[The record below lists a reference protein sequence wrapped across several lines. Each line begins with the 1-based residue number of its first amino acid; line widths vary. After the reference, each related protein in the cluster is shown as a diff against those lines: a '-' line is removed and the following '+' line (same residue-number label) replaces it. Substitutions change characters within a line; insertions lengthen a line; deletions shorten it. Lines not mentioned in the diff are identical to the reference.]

1 MHLDWWTIAL
11 QTINFAV
18 LVFLLHRF
26 LYKPV
31 LRLIDARKAE
41 VQHQYDEARAA
52 EENAK
57 ARFSAVEAERAGIS
71 TERET
76 LLKSAAVA
84 AEKAAEARRQLAE
97 REAQA
102 LIDGT
107 RKTLATEREQA
118 LDEARRVALDL
129 GSEFARRLLA
139 EVPAQFRAEAW
150 MERIEKALI
159 ELPNA
164 ELEALTTQLRDGGIL
179 TVATAS
185 ALSPTTADALRNRLG
200 RLLGSGVAIDFTV
213 NPELIGGAELHF
225 PAAVLRCSWQSALAT
240 LRSEIESHASSH

>member
-41 VQHQYDEARAA
+41 VQRRYDEAKAV
-52 EENAK
+52 EEKAK
-57 ARFSAVEAERAGIS
+57 AHLVAVEAERAEINA
-71 TERET
+71 ERET
-76 LLKSAAVA
+76 LLNSAASA
-84 AEKAAEARRQLAE
+84 AEKAAEARRELAE
-97 REAQA
+97 RDAQA
-102 LIDGT
+102 LIEGT
-107 RKTLATEREQA
+107 RKTLATEREKA
-118 LDEARRVALDL
+118 LEEARRAALDL
-129 GSEFARRLLA
+129 GSEFAKRLLA
-139 EVPAQFRAEAW
+139 EVPAQFCAEAW
-150 MERIEKALI
+150 MDRIEQSLNGLSK
-159 ELPNA
+159 P
-164 ELEALTTQLRDGGIL
+164 ELETLTSQLKDGGAL

-185 ALSPTTADALRNRLG
+185 PLSPATADTLRNRLS
-200 RLLGSGVAIDFTV
+200 RLLGKGIAIDFQV

-240 LRSEIESHASSH
+240 LRTEIESHASTH

>member
-11 QTINFAV
+11 QTINFAI

-31 LRLIDARKAE
+31 LRLIDTRKAE
-41 VQHQYDEARAA
+41 VQRHYDEAKAV
-52 EENAK
+52 EEKAK
-57 ARFSAVEAERAGIS
+57 AHLAAVETERAGIN

-76 LLKSAAVA
+76 LLKSAAAA
-84 AEKAAEARRQLAE
+84 AEKAAESRRQLAE
-97 REAQA
+97 RDAQA

-107 RKTLATEREQA
+107 RKTLTTEREQA
-118 LDEARRVALDL
+118 LEEARRAALDL
-129 GSEFARRLLA
+129 GSEFARRLLSEA
-139 EVPAQFRAEAW
+139 PAQFREEAW
-150 MERIEKALI
+150 MERIEQSLNGLSKP
-159 ELPNA
+159 EFD
-164 ELEALTTQLRDGGIL
+164 ALTSQLQDGGIL

-185 ALSPTTADALRNRLG
+185 PLSPATADALRNRLG
-200 RLLGSGVAIDFTV
+200 RLLGSGVAIDFQV

-240 LRSEIESHASSH
+240 LRSEIESHASPH

>member
-41 VQHQYDEARAA
+41 VQHQYDEASAA
-52 EENAK
+52 EEKAK
-57 ARFSAVEAERAGIS
+57 AHLAEVEAERAGIS
-71 TERET
+71 AEREA

-84 AEKAAEARRQLAE
+84 AEKSAEARRQLAE
-97 REAQA
+97 RDAQA
-102 LIDGT
+102 LIEGT

-118 LDEARRVALDL
+118 LEEARRAALDL
-129 GSEFARRLLA
+129 GSDFARRLLA
-139 EVPAQFRAEAW
+139 EVPEEFRTEAW
-150 MERIEKALI
+150 MERIEKSLI
-159 ELPNA
+159 ELPKS
-164 ELEALTTQLRDGGIL
+164 ELEALTSQLKDGGIL

-185 ALSPTTADALRNRLG
+185 ALSSTSADALRNRLG
-200 RLLGSGVAIDFTV
+200 RLLGSGLTIDFQV

-240 LRSEIESHASSH
+240 LRSEIEFHASPR

>member
-31 LRLIDARKAE
+31 LRLIEGRKAE
-41 VQHQYDEARAA
+41 VERQYD
-52 EENAK
+52 NAK
-57 ARFSAVEAERAGIS
+57 AAEDKAAAHLAALEADRAGIGA
-71 TERET
+71 ERET

-97 REAQA
+97 REAQV

-107 RKTLATEREQA
+107 RKALATEREQA
-118 LDEARRVALDL
+118 LEEARRAALDL
-129 GSEFARRLLA
+129 GSDFARRLLA

-150 MERIEKALI
+150 MERIEKSLV
-159 ELPNA
+159 ELPNS
-164 ELEALTTQLRDGGIL
+164 ELEALTSQLKDGGIL
-179 TVATAS
+179 TIATSS
-185 ALSPTTADALRNRLG
+185 ALSPTSADALRNRLG
-200 RLLGSGVAIDFTV
+200 HLLGSGLTIDFQV

-240 LRSEIESHASSH
+240 LRSEIESHASPR

>member
-18 LVFLLHRF
+18 LVLLLHRF

-31 LRLIDARKAE
+31 LRLIDARKAD
-41 VQHQYDEARAA
+41 VQRQYGDAKAA
-52 EENAK
+52 EEKAK
-57 ARFSAVEAERAGIS
+57 AHLAAVEAERAGIN
-71 TERET
+71 TERDI
-76 LLKSAAVA
+76 LLKSAAAA

-118 LDEARRVALDL
+118 LEEARRAALDL
-129 GSEFARRLLA
+129 GSEFARRLLT

-150 MERIEKALI
+150 IERIERSVA
-159 ELPNA
+159 ELPKP
-164 ELEALTTQLRDGGIL
+164 ELDALTSQLKDGGTL

-185 ALSPTTADALRNRLG
+185 PLSPTTAEALRTRLS
-200 RLLGSGVAIDFTV
+200 RLLGKDVAIDFQV

-240 LRSEIESHASSH
+240 LRSEIESHASTH

>member
-18 LVFLLHRF
+18 LVFLLRRF

-41 VQHQYDEARAA
+41 IQRQYDEAKAV
-52 EENAK
+52 EEKAK
-57 ARFSAVEAERAGIS
+57 AHLAALEAERAGINAD
-71 TERET
+71 REA
-76 LLKSAAVA
+76 LMKSAAAA

-102 LIDGT
+102 LIEGT
-107 RKTLATEREQA
+107 RKALGTEREQA
-118 LDEARRVALDL
+118 LEEARRAALDL
-129 GSEFARRLLA
+129 GSEFAKRLLSEA
-139 EVPAQFRAEAW
+139 PAQLRTEGW
-150 MERIEKALI
+150 IERIEQSLAG
-159 ELPNA
+159 LPKPD
-164 ELEALTTQLRDGGIL
+164 LEALTSQLKDGDVL

-185 ALSPTTADALRNRLG
+185 PLSPATADALRNRLS
-200 RLLGSGVAIDFTV
+200 RLLGDGVAIDFQV

-240 LRSEIESHASSH
+240 LRSEIESHASTH

>member
-11 QTINFAV
+11 QTVNFAV

-31 LRLIDARKAE
+31 QRLIDARKAE
-41 VQHQYDEARAA
+41 VQRQYDDAKAA
-52 EENAK
+52 EEKAK
-57 ARFSAVEAERAGIS
+57 AHLAALEAERARINA
-71 TERET
+71 ERET

-84 AEKAAEARRQLAE
+84 AEKAAEARRQVAE

-118 LDEARRVALDL
+118 LEEARRVALDL
-129 GSEFARRLLA
+129 GSEFAGRLLA

-150 MERIEKALI
+150 MERIEKSLA
-159 ELPNA
+159 ELPKA
-164 ELEALTTQLRDGGIL
+164 ELEALTSQLKGGGTL
-179 TVATAS
+179 TVTTAS
-185 ALSPTTADALRNRLG
+185 PLSPATADALRNRLG
-200 RLLGSGVAIDFTV
+200 RLLGKGIVIDFQV
-213 NPELIGGAELHF
+213 IPEIIGGAELRF
-225 PAAVLRCSWQSALAT
+225 PAAILRCSWQSALAT
-240 LRSEIESHASSH
+240 LRSEIEFHASAH

>member
-11 QTINFAV
+11 QSVNFAV

-31 LRLIDARKAE
+31 QRLIDARKAE
-41 VQHQYDEARAA
+41 VQRQYDDAKAA
-52 EENAK
+52 EEKAK
-57 ARFSAVEAERAGIS
+57 AHLAALEAERARINA
-71 TERET
+71 ERET

-84 AEKAAEARRQLAE
+84 AEKAAEARRQVAE

-118 LDEARRVALDL
+118 LEEARRVALDL
-129 GSEFARRLLA
+129 GSEFAGRLLA

-150 MERIEKALI
+150 MERIEKSLA
-159 ELPNA
+159 ELPKA
-164 ELEALTTQLRDGGIL
+164 ELEALTSQLKGGGTL
-179 TVATAS
+179 TVTTASPLSPATAD
-185 ALSPTTADALRNRLG
+185 TLRNRLG
-200 RLLGSGVAIDFTV
+200 RLLGKGIVIDFQVT
-213 NPELIGGAELHF
+213 PEIIGGAELRF
-225 PAAVLRCSWQSALAT
+225 PAAILRCSWQSALAT
-240 LRSEIESHASSH
+240 LRSEIEFHASAH

>member
-26 LYKPV
+26 LYTPV
-31 LRLIDARKAE
+31 LRLVDARKAE
-41 VQHQYDEARAA
+41 VQRQYDDAKAA
-52 EENAK
+52 EEKAK
-57 ARFSAVEAERAGIS
+57 AHLAAVQAERAGIS
-71 TERET
+71 AEREA

-84 AEKAAEARRQLAE
+84 AEKAAEARRELAE
-97 REAQA
+97 RDAQA
-102 LIDGT
+102 LTDGT

-118 LDEARRVALDL
+118 LDEARRAALDL

-139 EVPAQFRAEAW
+139 EVPAQYRAEAW
-150 MERIEKALI
+150 MERIEKSL
-159 ELPNA
+159 A
-164 ELEALTTQLRDGGIL
+164 ELAKSELDELSGQLKDGGIL

-185 ALSPTTADALRNRLG
+185 PLSSTTADALRGRLHH
-200 RLLGSGVAIDFTV
+200 LLGSGIAINFEV

-240 LRSEIESHASSH
+240 LRSEIESHASTH

>member
-18 LVFLLHRF
+18 LVWLLHRF

-41 VQHQYDEARAA
+41 VLRQYDDAKAA
-52 EENAK
+52 EDKAK
-57 ARFSAVEAERAGIS
+57 AHLAAIEAERAGIN

-76 LLKSAAVA
+76 LLTSAAVA

-97 REAQA
+97 HDAQA
-102 LIDGT
+102 LIDST
-107 RKTLATEREQA
+107 RKTLAAEREQA
-118 LDEARRVALDL
+118 LQEARRAALDL

-150 MERIEKALI
+150 MEPIEKSLA
-159 ELPNA
+159 ELPKS
-164 ELEALTTQLRDGGIL
+164 ELEALTSQLKGGGIL

-185 ALSPTTADALRNRLG
+185 ALSPTSADALRNRLG
-200 RLLGSGVAIDFTV
+200 RLLGSGLTIDFQV

-225 PAAVLRCSWQSALAT
+225 PAAVLRCSWQSALAS
-240 LRSEIESHASSH
+240 LRSEIESHASAH

>member
-41 VQHQYDEARAA
+41 VQRQYDEAKAM
-52 EENAK
+52 EDKAK
-57 ARFSAVEAERAGIS
+57 AHLAAVEAERAGINA
-71 TERET
+71 ERET
-76 LLKSAAVA
+76 LLKTAAAA

-97 REAQA
+97 RDAQT
-102 LIDGT
+102 LTDGT
-107 RKTLATEREQA
+107 RKMLAAEREQA
-118 LDEARRVALDL
+118 LEEARRAALDL

-150 MERIEKALI
+150 MERIEKSLV
-159 ELPNA
+159 ELPKP
-164 ELEALTTQLRDGGIL
+164 ELDALTSQLQDGGIL
-179 TVATAS
+179 IVATAS
-185 ALSPTTADALRNRLG
+185 PLSTAAADALRIRL
-200 RLLGSGVAIDFTV
+200 RHLLGNGVAIDFKV

-240 LRSEIESHASSH
+240 LRSEIESHASTR

>member
-18 LVFLLHRF
+18 LVWLLHRF

-41 VQHQYDEARAA
+41 VQRQYDDAKAA
-52 EENAK
+52 EDKAK
-57 ARFSAVEAERAGIS
+57 AHLAAVEAERAGINA
-71 TERET
+71 ERET
-76 LLKSAAVA
+76 LLKSAAAA

-97 REAQA
+97 HDAQA

-118 LDEARRVALDL
+118 LEEARRAALDL

-150 MERIEKALI
+150 MERIEQSLA
-159 ELPNA
+159 ELPKP
-164 ELEALTTQLRDGGIL
+164 ELDALTSQLKDGGTL

-185 ALSPTTADALRNRLG
+185 PLSPTTADALRNRLR
-200 RLLGSGVAIDFTV
+200 RLLGKRHRHRFRGQSRTDRRRGAAFSRRRSS
-213 NPELIGGAELHF
+213 LLLAKRIG
-225 PAAVLRCSWQSALAT
+225 
-240 LRSEIESHASSH
+240 

>member
-1 MHLDWWTIAL
+1 MHLDWWTVAL

-18 LVFLLHRF
+18 LVFLLRYF

-31 LRLIDARKAE
+31 LHLIDARKAE
-41 VQHQYDEARAA
+41 VQRQYDDAKAA
-52 EENAK
+52 EEKAK
-57 ARFSAVEAERAGIS
+57 AHLAAVEAERAGIDA
-71 TERET
+71 ERET

-84 AEKAAEARRQLAE
+84 AEKAAEARRELAE
-97 REAQA
+97 RDAQV
-102 LIDGT
+102 LIEGT

-118 LDEARRVALDL
+118 LDEARRAALDL

-150 MERIEKALI
+150 MEGVEQSLNGLSK
-159 ELPNA
+159 P
-164 ELEALTTQLRDGGIL
+164 ELEALSSQLKDGGIL
-179 TVATAS
+179 IVATAS
-185 ALSPTTADALRNRLG
+185 PLSPATADALRNRLS
-200 RLLGSGVAIDFTV
+200 RLLGKGVAIDFQV

-240 LRSEIESHASSH
+240 LRSEIESHVSPH